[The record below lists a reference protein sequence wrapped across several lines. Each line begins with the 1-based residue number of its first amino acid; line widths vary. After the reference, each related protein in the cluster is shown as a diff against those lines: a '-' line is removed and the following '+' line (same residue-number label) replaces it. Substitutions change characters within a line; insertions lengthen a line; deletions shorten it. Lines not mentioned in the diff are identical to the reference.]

1 VGFGFLHPRRTA
13 LFETVIPSKIFEAMG
28 MGVPILMGV
37 AGEAAEIVEAEKAG
51 MCFTPEDAEMV
62 VEKLPISA
70 LSHIR

>member
-1 VGFGFLHPRRTA
+1 
-13 LFETVIPSKIFEAMG
+13 